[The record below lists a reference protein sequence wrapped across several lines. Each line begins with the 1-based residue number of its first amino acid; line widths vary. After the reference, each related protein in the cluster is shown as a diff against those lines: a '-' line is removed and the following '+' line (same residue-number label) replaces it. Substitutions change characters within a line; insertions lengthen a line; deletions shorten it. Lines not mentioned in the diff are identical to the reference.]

1 MTTPAMEP
9 LGYSAPAYFDLV
21 TRGLIDE
28 RDHVELLEGL
38 IVSAPPQGPLH
49 ASVTMAV
56 DEALRRAVGSVASI
70 RVQMPLLAGD
80 RSVPE
85 PDVAVVPGKPV
96 DYRDRHPETALLV
109 VEVADSSLPQ
119 ERLTKSRIY
128 AAAGVPEYWIVNLR
142 DRRLE
147 IFTKPDVTGKV
158 YAESRSAGLDETV
171 GLVAV
176 EGCTVAVAHLFP
188 GY

>member
-1 MTTPAMEP
+1 MSTPVMEP
-9 LGYSAPAYFDLV
+9 LGYSATAYFDLV
-21 TRGLIDE
+21 ARGLIDE
-28 RDHVELLEGL
+28 YDHVELLEGL
-38 IVSAPPQGPLH
+38 IVAAPPLEPLH
-49 ASVTMAV
+49 ASVMMAV
-56 DEALRRAVGSVASI
+56 DEALRCAVGSLASI
-70 RVQMPLLAGD
+70 RVQMPLVAGA

-96 DYRDRHPETALLV
+96 DYRDRHPESALLV

-128 AAAGVPEYWIVNLR
+128 AAAGIPEYWIVNLR

-147 IFTKPDVTGKV
+147 IFTKPDVAAKV
-158 YAESRSAGLDETV
+158 YAETRPAGLDERV
-171 GLVAV
+171 GLVAMAGAFV
-176 EGCTVAVAHLFP
+176 EVSSLFP